1 MRESR
6 RRQMENHCDRARSIR
21 ANIGPNG
28 RYELGKAAR
37 SSSDHHNKGEAI
49 KGHTI
54 AIAAIGIVAVLT
66 MGCGSPTRDVRA
78 RIGAVAD
85 GLPEL
90 HQICEQAIEPTES
103 ATRTLIAMGACPAP
117 TLYRA
122 PIAVLDMGEEQWT
135 EIRELVAESSAAHK
149 ECVAGGTQAQIS
161 LQTVRALASWT
172 TDERINSWLE
182 QMHEALDL
190 IESGEM
196 PRELAAE
203 AEGNLAALENETQDA
218 VWLAMNETTSFRY
231 RTLPAGF
238 TTDPEVA
245 RNQMAELA
253 EELEAGAGRDEQ
265 QQRVHHGAERAHRRT
280 ASGVACSARQLVAS
294 IDRSHKKRNTAANSV
309 ARSQRS
315 ASSKWLHI
323 ARLYPTRPSNP
334 RFPGGFEASE
344 LGAPWKSNRT
354 LVLVTHH

>member
-253 EELEAGAGRDEQ
+253 EELEAELDVMNSSREFITERNERTDELLVVCPRNGFTSPACTRRD
-265 QQRVHHGAERAHRRT
+265 RRTPDFRGDSRPPSWGHHG
-280 ASGVACSARQLVAS
+280 
-294 IDRSHKKRNTAANSV
+294 
-309 ARSQRS
+309 
-315 ASSKWLHI
+315 
-323 ARLYPTRPSNP
+323 
-334 RFPGGFEASE
+334 
-344 LGAPWKSNRT
+344 NRT
-354 LVLVTHH
+354 VHLF